1 MKSDKKKLDKQI
13 LEAQRLELTEHL
25 IYKNLIDVVKREED
39 RKVLKKIA
47 DEEYQHFFFWK
58 KMSGKDV
65 SPYRL
70 KVFFYTW
77 MSRVFGLNFGLRLME
92 KEEAGA
98 QQDFETLKKLD
109 PEVEKIIRQEVEHEE
124 QLLALMSQEELKY
137 TGSVILGMNDALV
150 ELTGVLT
157 GLTFALQEG
166 RIVAIAGFITGI
178 AASLSMA
185 GSEYLSTKEEA
196 QEDKSAMKASIYTG
210 IAYII
215 VVIILILPYFF
226 IEKIFM
232 SLGISLFLALFIIFI
247 FNFYIS
253 IAKNLVFKKKFFEMA
268 GISLGVA
275 ALNFII
281 GLLVRKYL
289 HIDI

>member
-1 MKSDKKKLDKQI
+1 MKSEQEKIDEQI
-13 LEAQRLELTEHL
+13 IEAQRLELTEHL
-25 IYKNLIDVVKREED
+25 IYKSLVDVMKREED

-47 DEEYQHFFFWK
+47 DEEYQHFLFWK
-58 KMSGKDV
+58 KMSGKEV

-70 KVFFYTW
+70 KIFFYVW
-77 MSRVFGLNFGLRLME
+77 MSRIFGFNFGLRLME

-98 QQDFETLKKLD
+98 QQDFNLLKTVD
-109 PEVEKIIRQEVEHEE
+109 PEVEKIIQQEVEHENE
-124 QLLALMSQEELKY
+124 ILALLSQEELKY
-137 TGSVILGMNDALV
+137 TGSVILGLNDALV
-150 ELTGVLT
+150 ELTGVLA
-157 GLTFALQEG
+157 GLTFALQQG

-196 QEDKSAMKASIYTG
+196 LKDKSAIKASFYTG

-215 VVIILILPYFF
+215 VVIILILPYFLV
-226 IEKIFM
+226 EKIFV
-232 SLGISLFLALFIIFI
+232 SLGISLALALFIILI

-253 IAKNLVFKKKFFEMA
+253 VAKNMPFKKKFFEMA

-275 ALNFII
+275 ALNFVI
-281 GLLVRKYL
+281 GLLMRQYL
-289 HIDI
+289 NIDI

>member
-1 MKSDKKKLDKQI
+1 MKNDKRKIESQI

-25 IYKNLIDVVKREED
+25 IYKNLIDVVKREDD

-47 DEEYQHFFFWK
+47 DEEYQHFLFWAGK
-58 KMSGKDV
+58 SGEEV

-77 MSRVFGLNFGLRLME
+77 MSRIFGLNFGLRLME

-98 QQDFETLKKLD
+98 QEDFDVLKTLD
-109 PEVEKIIRQEVEHEE
+109 PEVEKIIQQEVEHEE

-137 TGSVILGMNDALV
+137 TGSVILGLNDALV
-150 ELTGVLT
+150 ELTGVLA
-157 GLTFALQEG
+157 GLTFALQQG
-166 RIVAIAGFITGI
+166 KIVAIAGFITGI

-185 GSEYLSTKEEA
+185 GSEYLSTKEENLK
-196 QEDKSAMKASIYTG
+196 DKSPIKASFYTG

-215 VVIILILPYFF
+215 VVIILIFPYFLV
-226 IEKIFM
+226 EKIFI
-232 SLGISLFLALFIIFI
+232 SLGISLASALFIIFI
-247 FNFYIS
+247 FNYYIS
-253 IAKNLVFKKKFFEMA
+253 VAKNLPFKKKFLEMA
-268 GISLGVA
+268 SISLGVA
-275 ALNFII
+275 VLNFVI
-281 GLLVRKYL
+281 GLLIRNYL